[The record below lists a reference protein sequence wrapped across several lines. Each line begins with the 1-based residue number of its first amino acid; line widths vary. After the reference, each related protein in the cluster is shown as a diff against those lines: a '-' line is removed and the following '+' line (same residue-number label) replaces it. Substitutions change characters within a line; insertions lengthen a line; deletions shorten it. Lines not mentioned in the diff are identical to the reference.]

1 MTIIPAVDIK
11 DGACVRLVHGDPLKK
26 TVYSEDPVE
35 AARIWAKKGAKRIHV
50 VDLDGA
56 FGGRPKHLSIAGEI
70 KKATGCVV
78 EFGGGVR
85 SVDTAEEAFALGIDK
100 VVLGTAALEDTG
112 WIQSA
117 IAKRPDGFIAG
128 IDSIRDVPATA
139 GWKKGSEFTTE
150 EALKKM
156 EELGFREVIFTDI
169 LRDGTLEGPN
179 LDAIRGLVSKT
190 RMRMIASGGVSK
202 LEDVKALKSIPGVEG
217 VIIGKALYDGR
228 VTLEE
233 CLKI

>member
-1 MTIIPAVDIK
+1 M
-11 DGACVRLVHGDPLKK
+11 
-26 TVYSEDPVE
+26 
-35 AARIWAKKGAKRIHV
+35 
-50 VDLDGA
+50 
-56 FGGRPKHLSIAGEI
+56 
-70 KKATGCVV
+70 
-78 EFGGGVR
+78 
-85 SVDTAEEAFALGIDK
+85 
-100 VVLGTAALEDTG
+100 
-112 WIQSA
+112 
-117 IAKRPDGFIAG
+117 
-128 IDSIRDVPATA
+128 
-139 GWKKGSEFTTE
+139 
-150 EALKKM
+150 KKM